1 MDQKERQPMGPGPK
15 EVSDNIISLCPE
27 STKLVLWLVGKLV
40 EQVSVNTFQL
50 YSFQIAQ
57 PMKTSRMFQFLIQ
70 QDLSQF
76 EYQEASYRK
85 DRDI

>member
-40 EQVSVNTFQL
+40 E
-50 YSFQIAQ
+50 
-57 PMKTSRMFQFLIQ
+57 
-70 QDLSQF
+70 
-76 EYQEASYRK
+76 
-85 DRDI
+85 